1 LNLSRRGSIH
11 VLVFRQQPIGNE
23 VALFCKI
30 PVFKA
35 DKGTS
40 ENSLAAFGDSL
51 IVENDYGY
59 QGPYEN
65 ISTEPGLARINI
77 DREAESCELV
87 YNVLDANLSPWR
99 PQVPQSCLNFTS
111 VKLGFSLPCDN

>member
-1 LNLSRRGSIH
+1 
-11 VLVFRQQPIGNE
+11 
-23 VALFCKI
+23 
-30 PVFKA
+30 
-35 DKGTS
+35 
-40 ENSLAAFGDSL
+40 
-51 IVENDYGY
+51 
-59 QGPYEN
+59 
-65 ISTEPGLARINI
+65 LARINI